1 MTTTP
6 TMSLPEIEKEFLK
19 FLKETYSYETI
30 KDDVITIEAYWDYND
45 QISSTSMNK
54 ILEYAADLRKSE
66 PDTPIQQLLEMAICD
81 YGFDEYWFIHLDEQL
96 MENYLSDFN
105 SFSSKIFQEKSID
118 IDSHQDDL
126 QDFYLEHV
134 GMDYNIKDLLSK
146 SYPED
151 LTIYFGGNWDDDYGS
166 LSVWEDTDYD
176 STSKDYYES
185 TALGWLL
192 KTQGYIVED
201 VFNKDKETPFLKQFR
216 EEIWSYTADLDRYQ
230 LIAIPDSTNWAAI
243 AQLSVDKCGI
253 IKKGTTLGLFDGT
266 FGSGS
271 GLNIELEKDIT
282 ITPEDKDAKIYLVD
296 PRYHHSSYNY
306 SPKAV
311 YGFSRSHCNE
321 NLDIYEKD
329 N

>member
-6 TMSLPEIEKEFLK
+6 TMSLPEIEKEFLE

-118 IDSHQDDL
+118 IDSYQEEF
-126 QDFYLEHV
+126 QEFYMEHV
-134 GMDYNIKDLLSK
+134 ELDYNIEKLLSQ
-146 SYPED
+146 SYPDD

-176 STSKDYYES
+176 PTLKDYYES

-192 KTQGYIVED
+192 KTQGYTVED
-201 VFNKDKETPFLKQFR
+201 VFDKDKETPFLKQFR
-216 EEIWSYTADLDRYQ
+216 EEIWNYTADLDRYQ

-243 AQLSVDKCGI
+243 AQLAVDKCGV
-253 IKKGTTLGLFDGT
+253 IKKGTTVGLFDGT

-306 SPKAV
+306 SPRAV
-311 YGFSRSHCNE
+311 YGFSRSHCIE

-329 N
+329 